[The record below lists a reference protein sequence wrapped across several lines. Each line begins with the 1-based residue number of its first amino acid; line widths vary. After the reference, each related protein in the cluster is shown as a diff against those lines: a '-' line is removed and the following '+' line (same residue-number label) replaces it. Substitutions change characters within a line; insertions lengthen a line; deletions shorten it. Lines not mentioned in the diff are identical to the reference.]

1 MTFGLICIHLSNLEH
16 KGGIMILS
24 PKYSCLIIAFVLTL
38 FGAISVQ
45 SQINERELINYAYE
59 STYKPEES
67 EKIIIVNANIL
78 TGNGDS
84 ILDASILMQK
94 NKIVAIGKDLDQ
106 TDALVIDAEGK
117 WVTPGII
124 DIHSHMGVYPAPS
137 LRSNSDGNEAT
148 SPTTPH
154 VWAEHSVWTQDPQ
167 YTLALK
173 GGITTF
179 HVLVGSANLIG
190 GRGVTL
196 KNIRSRTVQGM
207 KFPNAPYTLKMAC
220 GENPKRV
227 YGGRKSEPSTRMGNV
242 AGYRNAWIEAQAYQR
257 RLNEYAEKSDE
268 AKEMSYS
275 PSRDLGLE
283 TLVGV
288 LEGDILVQM
297 HCYRGEEMAVMLDVA
312 KEFDYKITTFH
323 HAIEAYK
330 VADILAQ
337 NSVCAAMWADW
348 WGFKHEAFD
357 MVWEN
362 TAIVDQAENKT
373 GCAIVHSDSAVG
385 IQRLNQEAA
394 KALAAGQKAGLG
406 LSKER
411 AIQWITLNPAKALGI
426 DDQVGSIEPGKM
438 ADIVIWSDDP
448 FSVYSRAEKVFI
460 DGHLKFN
467 IDDPD
472 SFQRTD
478 FDIGIIDP
486 EGDRL

>member
-1 MTFGLICIHLSNLEH
+1 
-16 KGGIMILS
+16 MILS

>member
-1 MTFGLICIHLSNLEH
+1 
-16 KGGIMILS
+16 MILS

-106 TDALVIDAEGK
+106 TDALVIDAERK